1 MAHRRPPSAMIGD
14 VEPRPRLVPLT
25 GAFNFRD
32 LGGYP
37 GPGGRSTRWGTVFR
51 SDTLQWLSESDVRLV
66 QSLGVAT
73 VIDLRTDR
81 ELERSGRG
89 PLSTPS
95 IGFHHLSVIRDGGG
109 EIVAGP
115 AVAGEALGERYL
127 GYLDG
132 GRQALVGA
140 LAVLAGQ
147 GNLPAVFHC
156 AAGKDRTGVLAALV
170 LDILGVAPEV
180 IVADYMLTAARMP
193 LILDRFRNDPAY
205 AGRMAAMPGSRFEVE
220 AATMERFLDGL
231 HARFGGAWPWAV
243 DAGVPAEA
251 LDRLADRLLEPAGA
265 DQVTDQSPRPPAG
278 PEEGGR

>member
-1 MAHRRPPSAMIGD
+1 M
-14 VEPRPRLVPLT
+14 EPRPRLVPLT

-37 GPGGRSTRWGTVFR
+37 GHGGRATRWGTLFL
-51 SDTLQWLSESDVRLV
+51 SDSLHQLSESDVRLV

-81 ELERSGRG
+81 ERDRSGPG
-89 PLSTPS
+89 PLNTPS
-95 IGFHHLSVIRDGGG
+95 IRFHHLSVIRDGGG
-109 EIVAGP
+109 EVVAGP
-115 AVAGEALGERYL
+115 AAAGELLGERYL

-140 LAVLAGQ
+140 LAVLAGP

-180 IVADYMLTAARMP
+180 IVADYLLTAARMP
-193 LILDRFRNDPAY
+193 LILDRLWNDPAY
-205 AGRMAAMPGSRFEVE
+205 AARMTTMPISRFEVE
-220 AATMERFLDGL
+220 AGTMEGFLDGL
-231 HARFGGAWPWAV
+231 HTRFGGGRRWAI
-243 DAGVPAEA
+243 DAGVPPEA
-251 LDRLADRLLEPAGA
+251 LDRLADHLLEPAGPSERRLTGS
-265 DQVTDQSPRPPAG
+265 VR
-278 PEEGGR
+278 